1 MYEVRFSKKAERAY
15 KRLPG
20 DVKNRIDDKL
30 NYLRQTPRGPD
41 TKKLAGTQN
50 AYRTRVGTYRI
61 VFEID
66 DNKLIVWILDIGH
79 RSSIY
84 R

>member
-41 TKKLAGTQN
+41 TKKTSR
-50 AYRTRVGTYRI
+50 YTKCV
-61 VFEID
+61 
-66 DNKLIVWILDIGH
+66 
-79 RSSIY
+79 
-84 R
+84 